1 MIRCNLHKLMFER
14 GLRVADITRDTGLN
28 RSTLTALSKNTA
40 QKVELLVVE
49 DLCRYLGCTAGEL
62 FEYIPEQQTDQSIQ
76 TSECWQ
82 PNVEGLKWR
91 SHQNSHSDNSG
102 SEGRAKAVN
111 ANTEGANATRSNAAD
126 KLMTPDSSGWKDRI
140 DLDGNK
146 GVKKQ

>member
-1 MIRCNLHKLMFER
+1 MIRCNLDKLMFER

-62 FEYIPEQQTDQSIQ
+62 FEYIPEHHTDQSMQ
-76 TSECWQ
+76 TTECWQ
-82 PNVEGLKWR
+82 PNVAGLKWR
-91 SHQNSHSDNSG
+91 SQQKTRSGNSS

-111 ANTEGANATRSNAAD
+111 AKVEVTNSVSSAEVAVQQTTQ
-126 KLMTPDSSGWKDRI
+126 PSSGWGDRI
-140 DLDGNK
+140 TLD
-146 GVKKQ
+146 